1 MMQVQQLAMIEISV
15 SRASLEAASLPK
27 YDIYITDIHRHCPII
42 QMEKALSITLN
53 KSQTGA
59 WKLTVQAGQ
68 FRDRMQEAS
77 KGILYHFVS
86 CVKQCET
93 VGARQSE
100 ILWDSFTCLLL
111 HTSLYYAGCISL
123 ILSFDCF

>member
-15 SRASLEAASLPK
+15 SRASLEAASLRK

-59 WKLTVQAGQ
+59 WKLTVRAGQ

-77 KGILYHFVS
+77 KGILWVVWNN
-86 CVKQCET
+86 VKQ
-93 VGARQSE
+93 
-100 ILWDSFTCLLL
+100 
-111 HTSLYYAGCISL
+111 
-123 ILSFDCF
+123 